1 MYMKSQIVLVTTCIW
16 LSIMPLQLAAQE
28 SATAEEVI
36 QKTREAAE
44 YLARDKAAGV
54 DTFKTMQSQFVWKDD
69 GYVFVFDCDHEMML
83 ANPAFP
89 ENDDRSLISVRDH
102 NGLAIGDW
110 LCKYGKRVGGG
121 WFPASTPKPGQFKGV
136 RKLIFVRP
144 VPGTTYQVG
153 SGIYSETAD
162 LANLEKLSREP

>member
-1 MYMKSQIVLVTTCIW
+1 MFMKSQIVLVTTCIW

-44 YLARDKAAGV
+44 YLAREKAAGV

-69 GYVFVFDCDHEMML
+69 GYVFVFDCDHGMML

-162 LANLEKLSREP
+162 LADLEKLSRAL

>member
-1 MYMKSQIVLVTTCIW
+1 MNAKSRIVLAAACIW
-16 LSIMPLQLAAQE
+16 LLMTPSRLTAQE

-44 YLARDKAAGV
+44 YLARERAAGV
-54 DTFKTMQSQFVWKDD
+54 DTFKTMKSQFVWKDD
-69 GYVFVFDCDHEMML
+69 GYVFVFDCDYGMML
-83 ANPAFP
+83 ANAAFP
-89 ENDDRSLISVRDH
+89 RNNGRSLANVQDA
-102 NGLAIGDW
+102 NGFVVGDW

-121 WFPASTPKPGQFKGV
+121 WFSASIPKPGQFKGL

-162 LANLEKLSREP
+162 LADLEKLSRVP